1 MAGRVE
7 RAGLAVEAT
16 LARFVEEAA
25 LPGSGVG
32 AAAFWRALAGLVAG
46 FGPRNRA
53 LLARRE
59 ELQQKID
66 AWHVSRRGRRHDPA
80 AYRAHLE
87 EIGYLVPEGPAFAI
101 ATPEL
106 DPEVGVLA
114 GPQLVVPATNARYVL
129 NAANARWGSL
139 YDALYGTD
147 APGAPPEPGP
157 YDPARG
163 ARVIAWARELLDV
176 AAPLAGAGWADV
188 TGLRVE
194 GGALVALT
202 GAGRTAL
209 ADPRRFA
216 GHATGRAGALAR
228 VYLVNHGL
236 HVGLVI
242 DRGRPVGASDPA
254 GIADV
259 QMEAALSA
267 IVDLEDSV
275 ACVDGA
281 DKAAAYRTWL
291 GLMTGTL
298 TEEVT
303 KGAETFTRR
312 LAADLPV
319 VRPDGWRGAL
329 RARSLLMVRN
339 VGLLMTTPAVLG
351 PDGAEIPE
359 GLLDALVSV
368 LCALHDLRRPGGPAN
383 SPRGHIY
390 VVKPKLHG
398 PEEAAFAAETFAA
411 VEAALGLPP
420 GTVKLGLMDE
430 ERRTSAN
437 LGECLRALKDR
448 IAFVN
453 TGFLDRTGDEI
464 HTAMEAGPMARKGEM
479 RATAWLRAYED
490 RNVDIALACGMG
502 GRAQIG
508 KGMWAKP
515 DRMAEMLAEKGA
527 QPAAGAST
535 AWVPSPTAAVLHAT
549 HYHRVDVA
557 AVQAAIAAG
566 GPRAGLGALLTPP
579 LAPGRNWSAEEIR
592 RELDTNAQGI
602 LGYVVRWV
610 DQGIGC
616 SKVPD
621 LDDVG
626 LMEDRATCRISA
638 QALANWLLHGVVGE
652 GEVMEAMR
660 RMAAVVDRQNAA
672 DPAYR
677 PMAPGFDGHAF
688 QAACDLVFL
697 GRFQPSGYTEPVL
710 HARRLQAKAAAA
722 AAVSPGGP
730 GPG

>member
-1 MAGRVE
+1 MAARLE
-7 RAGLAVEAT
+7 RAGLAVDAT
-16 LARFVEEAA
+16 LARFVEDEA
-25 LPGSGVG
+25 LPGTAV
-32 AAAFWRALAGLVAG
+32 AVEAFWTALAGLAHR
-46 FGPRNRA
+46 FAAPNRA
-53 LLARRE
+53 LLSRRE
-59 ELQQKID
+59 TLQQKID
-66 AWHVSRRGRRHDPA
+66 AWHLERRGWPEDGA
-80 AYRAHLE
+80 AYRAFLAA
-87 EIGYLVPEGPAFAI
+87 IGYLEPGVPDFTVTVPA
-101 ATPEL
+101 L
-106 DPEVGVLA
+106 DAEIGALA
-114 GPQLVVPATNARYVL
+114 GPQLVVPATNARFVL

-147 APGAPPEPGP
+147 AVGGAAPAAGP
-157 YDPARG
+157 YDARRG
-163 ARVIAWARELLDV
+163 AEVIARARALLDA
-176 AAPLAGAGWADV
+176 AAPLAGASWAAV

-194 GGALVALT
+194 GGVLVALT
-202 GAGRTAL
+202 AAGRTGLVDRA
-209 ADPRRFA
+209 RFA
-216 GHATGRAGALAR
+216 GHATGRGGALAR

-236 HVGLVI
+236 HIGLVI
-242 DRGRPVGASDPA
+242 DRGHPVGTSDAA

-259 QMEAALSA
+259 LLEAALST

-281 DKAAAYRTWL
+281 DKALAYRNWL
-291 GLMTGTL
+291 GLMTGRL
-298 TEEVT
+298 AEEVT
-303 KGAETFTRR
+303 KGGRTFTRR

-319 VRPDGWRGAL
+319 VRPDGRRAMLRG
-329 RARSLLMVRN
+329 RSLLMVRN
-339 VGLLMTTPAVLG
+339 VGLLMTTPAVLLA
-351 PDGAEIPE
+351 DGTEMPE
-359 GLLDALVSV
+359 GLLDSLVSV
-368 LCALHDLRRPGGPAN
+368 ACALHDLRRPGGPVN
-383 SPRGHIY
+383 SPGGHVY

-398 PEEAAFAAETFAA
+398 PDEAAFADQTFTA
-411 VEAALGLPP
+411 VEAALGLAR

-437 LGECLRALKDR
+437 LKACLHALRDR

-464 HTAMEAGPMARKGEM
+464 HTSIEAGPMVRKGEM
-479 RATAWLRAYED
+479 RASAWIRAYED

-515 DRMAEMLAEKGA
+515 DRMGEMLAEKGA
-527 QPAAGAST
+527 HPAAGAST

-549 HYHRVDVA
+549 HYHLTDVA
-557 AVQAAIAAG
+557 ARQAAIAAG
-566 GPRAGLGALLTPP
+566 GPRGRLEDL
-579 LAPGRNWSAEEIR
+579 LAPPVAPRRNLSPEEVR
-592 RELDTNAQGI
+592 REVETNAQGI

-660 RMAAVVDRQNAA
+660 RMAVVVDRQNAA

-677 PMAPGFDGHAF
+677 PMAPGFDGLAF

-710 HARRLQAKAAAA
+710 HARRRQVKATAAGTA
-722 AAVSPGGP
+722 APP
-730 GPG
+730 